1 MFPNENQLIDG
12 RYRIIE
18 ELGRG
23 SFGETYKAE
32 DTRKF
37 DEIVVVKRLQVE
49 SFSGDNK
56 VKAKELF
63 EREAEAYKKLGS
75 NHQQI
80 PELEAYFEETDNCYL
95 VMEYIEGANLS
106 QEELKEGKKLEEKYL
121 INLLINILTI
131 VQVVHSNNLVHR
143 DIKPDNLIRRN
154 SDKQIVLIDFG
165 AVTNDLNIKE
175 KEQTTGQ
182 RTNLGSIYAAPEQFR
197 GDAYPCS
204 DIYAVGM
211 ISIQALTGRP
221 PGNWLKDQKT
231 GESFWEPLTSASED
245 LKRVIRKMVY
255 SNTSQRYQSV
265 DEVLKDLDKID
276 NQSPERNNSPS
287 IRVLPIKVI
296 LGSLALLSI
305 SIISIGIYKYI
316 SEKDLILQPIERK
329 EMEKLCGDKKYYSQ
343 ENSNLKN
350 LNDSDFI
357 SKKLEF
363 DNSLKEVV
371 RAYRWRCVYQLKD
384 TTDSQRGGSNTIT
397 IGLDMD
403 EHICKKYGDDYKATF
418 LHYDDENSL
427 HCVKTK

>member
-1 MFPNENQLIDG
+1 MFQNENQLIDG
-12 RYRIIE
+12 RYRIME
-18 ELGRG
+18 ELGKG
-23 SFGETYKAE
+23 SFGETHKAE

-37 DEIVVVKRLQVE
+37 NEIVVVKRLQVE

-80 PELEAYFEETDNCYL
+80 PGLEAYFEETDNFYL
-95 VMEYIEGANLS
+95 VMEYIDGSNLS
-106 QEELKEGKKLEEKYL
+106 QQELRENNTLKEKDL
-121 INLLINILTI
+121 INLLKNILTI
-131 VQVVHSNNLVHR
+131 LQAVHRNNLVHR
-143 DIKPDNLIRRN
+143 DIKPDNLIRRD
-154 SDKQIVLIDFG
+154 SDQQIVLIDFG

-245 LKRVIRKMVY
+245 LKRVIRKMVCF
-255 SNTSQRYQSV
+255 NISQRYQSV
-265 DEVLKDLDKID
+265 DEVLKDIDKID
-276 NQSPERNNSPS
+276 NQSPQGNNSQS
-287 IRVLPIKVI
+287 IPVLPII
-296 LGSLALLSI
+296 IIGSLALLSI
-305 SIISIGIYKYI
+305 ISIGIYRYI
-316 SEKDLILQPIERK
+316 SVKDLKLISITQED
-329 EMEKLCGDKKYYSQ
+329 MENLCRDPNYYIQ
-343 ENSNLKN
+343 KIHEDYPEYKN
-350 LNDSDFI
+350 RSDSDFSFSEI
-357 SKKLEF
+357 KL
-363 DNSLKEVV
+363 DDSLKQVV
-371 RAYRWRCVYQLKD
+371 PAYRWKCFYKLNIQD
-384 TTDSQRGGSNTIT
+384 TSPQGRLQRIP

-403 EHICKKYGDDYKATF
+403 KPISICKKKAAIKEVT
-418 LHYDDENSL
+418 
-427 HCVKTK
+427 